1 MTALAELHR
10 RWPWIIQGKITNS
23 MPGLWLWDSPLLGM
37 MHLLKCQ
44 IGTVFTTLSL
54 RNTVFKPYVA
64 NFKLCKCIIS
74 WDSQLP
80 WVFSREGGWN
90 IVPHGHPRIWH
101 IRPDGGRSVSSA
113 QESSRLGGLAR
124 SVGLARWS
132 RFWGCVVMEIS
143 QFFAGSSCCLLID
156 SEVWLRK

>member
-1 MTALAELHR
+1 MSIKIDPKGPR
-10 RWPWIIQGKITNS
+10 RSKKDPVRVRKLRQTS
-23 MPGLWLWDSPLLGM
+23 QAAFAASSFSSWLNLM
-37 MHLLKCQ
+37 
-44 IGTVFTTLSL
+44 
-54 RNTVFKPYVA
+54 
-64 NFKLCKCIIS
+64 LCKCIIS

-132 RFWGCVVMEIS
+132 RFWGSVVMEIS
-143 QFFAGSSCCLLID
+143 QIFRRLILSSWILSVIAQVGNFNTENTPIKGP
-156 SEVWLRK
+156 SEVINWWYDS